1 MIPSTDYEQDLHEW
15 LKDPQNAAEYLNA
28 AIEDGD
34 REVILLAM
42 RRVAQA
48 SGGMAAVA
56 ERAHLKRENLYRA
69 LSKRGNP
76 ELRTLFSILHG
87 MGLKLA
93 VLPETAAP
101 AH

>member
-1 MIPSTDYEQDLHEW
+1 MRPMTDYEQDLHEW
-15 LKDPQNAAEYLNA
+15 LKDSENAAEYLNA

-34 REVILLAM
+34 KEVILLAM

-56 ERAHLKRENLYRA
+56 ERAHIKRENLYRA

-76 ELRTLFSILHG
+76 ELKTLFNILHS
-87 MGLKLA
+87 MGLRLA
-93 VLPETAAP
+93 ILPEKSLQ